1 MKLIKAKSKGVLK
14 NVNVVLYSMKNINL
28 IKESIKILEVQ
39 ISYNMKI
46 RDDLNFSKTIKNL

>member
-1 MKLIKAKSKGVLK
+1 
-14 NVNVVLYSMKNINL
+14 MKNINL